1 MPALPP
7 ALAPERTALL
17 VIDAQNDFLSEGGA
31 FSKRHVDPAQLAR
44 SHGW

>member
-1 MPALPP
+1 
-7 ALAPERTALL
+7 

-44 SHGW
+44 MLAWLVTAVRQQRRVIV